1 MKVNYKNTMSISF
14 KKSTK
19 NTSLKHNN
27 RELSETEKENEWHNH
42 IDFERTHLNKTLV
55 RKDIKEMY
63 EDVFGEA
70 VEEYNAKQ
78 KRKDR
83 VIKNYYSK
91 VLKDKKLETQREF
104 IIQVGDMKDFQGDDR
119 EGKWN
124 KANEILEKYVEHFE
138 ERNPNLKI
146 YNAVI
151 HNDESSPHLHVNVVP
166 VASGYKRGLQV
177 QPSFDK
183 ALRQQNMTSEAGSS
197 FDLFESFRNQE
208 IAFVEKMMNERHLG
222 RKEVGTNKIK
232 DHHEYKELQRGL
244 EQVESKIENK
254 ESELFVLEDKVEELE
269 KKHELLTSA
278 LTSTLASV
286 QVDEIKQY
294 RSEHVPKEKYV
305 ILERKEFEK
314 LEKQNELV
322 PQLVNRNKKLSAEND
337 SLSKENVAQKEKI
350 SEMQKMME
358 MARKRMEQLVENGAN
373 FWNRCVTY
381 ASKFYIKGKEI
392 VPEDMQNDI
401 SGEADYKEWRR
412 KAEMHHRMNGRE
424 R

>member
-1 MKVNYKNTMSISF
+1 MSISF

-27 RELSETEKENEWHNH
+27 RELSEKEKENEWHNH

-63 EDVFGEA
+63 EDIFGEA
-70 VEEYNAKQ
+70 VAEYNAKQ
-78 KRKDR
+78 KRQDR

-119 EGKWN
+119 EAKWN
-124 KANEILEKYVEHFE
+124 KTNEILEKYVEHFE

-151 HNDESSPHLHVNVVP
+151 HNDETSPHLHVNVVP
-166 VASGYKRGLQV
+166 VASGYKRGVQV

-183 ALRQQNMTSEAGSS
+183 ALRQQNMTSESGSS
-197 FDLFESFRNQE
+197 FDLFETFRNQE

-232 DHHEYKELQRGL
+232 DHHEYKELQREL
-244 EQVESKIENK
+244 ETLESSIDEKQDELIE
-254 ESELFVLEDKVEELE
+254 LENDVIQLE
-269 KKHELLTSA
+269 KKHES
-278 LTSTLASV
+278 LTSTLVSV

-305 ILERKEFEK
+305 ILERQEFEK

-322 PQLVNRNKKLSAEND
+322 PQLVNRNKKLSDEND
-337 SLSKENVAQKEKI
+337 SLSKENADQKEQI
-350 SEMQKMME
+350 GEMQKVME
-358 MARKRMEQLVENGAN
+358 MARKRMEQLVENGAD

-381 ASKFYIKGKEI
+381 ASKFYKKGKEI
-392 VPEDMQNDI
+392 VPEDMQNDL
-401 SGEADYKEWRR
+401 SGEGDHEDWRR
-412 KAEMHHRMNGRE
+412 KAERYNRMNGRE

>member
-166 VASGYKRGLQV
+166 MASGYKRGLQV

-208 IAFVEKMMNERHLG
+208 IAFVETMMNERHLG

-232 DHHEYKELQRGL
+232 DHHEYKELQREL
-244 EQVESKIENK
+244 ETLENSIDK
-254 ESELFVLEDKVEELE
+254 KQDELIDLEYDVIQLE
-269 KKHELLTSA
+269 KKKENLVEKTEETHVEQIT
-278 LTSTLASV
+278 TY
-286 QVDEIKQY
+286 K
-294 RSEHVPKEKYV
+294 SEHVPKEKYV
-305 ILERKEFEK
+305 ILERQEFEK

-322 PQLVNRNKKLSAEND
+322 PQLVNRNKKMSDEND
-337 SLSKENVAQKEKI
+337 SLSKENADQKEKI

-358 MARKRMEQLVENGAN
+358 MARKRMEQLVENGAD

-381 ASKFYIKGKEI
+381 ASKFYNKGKEI
-392 VPEDMQNDI
+392 VPEDMVNDVE
-401 SGEADYKEWRR
+401 GEQDHERWKKQRAMH
-412 KAEMHHRMNGRE
+412 EMRGRE
-424 R
+424 M

>member
-1 MKVNYKNTMSISF
+1 MKINYKNTMSISF

-27 RELSETEKENEWHNH
+27 RELSEKEKENEWHNH

-63 EDVFGEA
+63 EDLFGEA

-78 KRKDR
+78 KRQDR

-104 IIQVGDMKDFQGDDR
+104 IIQVGDLKDFKGDDR

-124 KANEILEKYVEHFE
+124 TANEILEKYVEHFE

-151 HNDESSPHLHVNVVP
+151 HNDETSPHLHVNVVP

-183 ALRQQNMTSEAGSS
+183 ALRGQNMTSEASSS

-208 IAFVEKMMNERHLG
+208 ISFVEKMMNERHLG
-222 RKEVGTNKIK
+222 RKEVGTNTIK
-232 DHHEYKELQRGL
+232 DHHEYKVLQREL
-244 EQVESKIENK
+244 ETLENSIDEK
-254 ESELFVLEDKVEELE
+254 EDELIDLKHDVIELE
-269 KKHELLTSA
+269 KKHESLTSA
-278 LTSTLASV
+278 LVTTLASV
-286 QVDEIKQY
+286 QVDEIKKY
-294 RSEHVPKEKYV
+294 TSEHVPKEKYV
-305 ILERKEFEK
+305 ILERQEFEK

-322 PQLVNRNKKLSAEND
+322 PQLVNRNKKLSDEND
-337 SLSKENVAQKEKI
+337 SLSKENADQKEQI

-381 ASKFYIKGKEI
+381 ASKFYKKGQEI
-392 VPEDMQNDI
+392 VPEDMKNDS
-401 SGEADYKEWRR
+401 SGEADHEDWRR
-412 KAEMHHRMNGRE
+412 KAEMYNRMNGRQ

>member
-27 RELSETEKENEWHNH
+27 RELSEKEKENEWHNH

-70 VEEYNAKQ
+70 VAEYNAKQ

-83 VIKNYYSK
+83 MIKNYYSK

-119 EGKWN
+119 EKKWN
-124 KANEILEKYVEHFE
+124 MANEILEKYVEDFE

-151 HNDESSPHLHVNVVP
+151 HNDETSPHLHVNVIP
-166 VASGYKRGLQV
+166 VASGYKRGVQM

-183 ALRQQNMTSEAGSS
+183 ALRQQKMKSDVGSS
-197 FDLFESFRNQE
+197 FDLFETFREQE
-208 IAFVEKMMNERHLG
+208 VARVEKMMNERHFG

-232 DHHEYKELQRGL
+232 DHHEYKELQREL
-244 EQVESKIENK
+244 ENLDDE
-254 ESELFVLEDKVEELE
+254 VEETVDLLE
-269 KKHELLTSA
+269 KLR
-278 LTSTLASV
+278 
-286 QVDEIKQY
+286 DEVKDLKEQRTNLVSDVEGTHVEQIAVY
-294 RSEHVPKEKYV
+294 NSEYVPKDKYV
-305 ILERKEFEK
+305 ILERVEFER
-314 LEKQNELV
+314 LQEQNELV
-322 PQLVNRNKKLSAEND
+322 PRLVKRNKQLSDEND
-337 SLSKENVAQKEKI
+337 GLVKENHEQKEQI
-350 SEMQKMME
+350 GEMQKMME
-358 MARKRMEQLVENGAN
+358 MARRRMEQFVQNGAN
-373 FWNRCVTY
+373 LWNRCVTY
-381 ASKFYIKGKEI
+381 ASKFYQKGKE
-392 VPEDMQNDI
+392 VAPEDMVNDVE
-401 SGEADYKEWRR
+401 GEQDHEKWKRQRA
-412 KAEMHHRMNGRE
+412 MHQMRGRE
-424 R
+424 L

>member
-1 MKVNYKNTMSISF
+1 MSISF

-27 RELSETEKENEWHNH
+27 RELTETEKENEWHNH

-208 IAFVEKMMNERHLG
+208 IAFVETMMNERHLG

-232 DHHEYKELQRGL
+232 DHHEYKELQREL
-244 EQVESKIENK
+244 EQVESQIENK

-269 KKHELLTSA
+269 KKHES

-286 QVDEIKQY
+286 QVDEIKKY
-294 RSEHVPKEKYV
+294 RSEHIPKEKYV
-305 ILERKEFEK
+305 ILERQEFEK

-322 PQLVNRNKKLSAEND
+322 LQLVNRNKKLSDEND
-337 SLSKENVAQKEKI
+337 SLSKENADQKEKI
-350 SEMQKMME
+350 SEMQRMME
-358 MARKRMEQLVENGAN
+358 MARERMEQLVENGAN

-381 ASKFYIKGKEI
+381 ASKFYRKAEEV
-392 VPEDMQNDI
+392 VPEDMKNDS
-401 SGEADYKEWRR
+401 SGESDYEDWRR
-412 KAEMHHRMNGRE
+412 KAAMHQRMRE

>member
-1 MKVNYKNTMSISF
+1 MSYKNTMSISF

-27 RELSETEKENEWHNH
+27 RELSEKEKENEWHDH

-63 EDVFGEA
+63 DDVFGEA
-70 VEEYNAKQ
+70 VAEYNAKQ

-104 IIQVGDMKDFQGDDR
+104 IIQVGDMKDFDGEDR
-119 EGKWN
+119 ESKWN
-124 KANEILEKYVEHFE
+124 MANEILENYVEGFE

-151 HNDESSPHLHVNVVP
+151 HNDESSPHLHVNVIP
-166 VASGYKRGLQV
+166 VASGYKRGVQV

-183 ALRQQNMTSEAGSS
+183 ALRQQNITSEDGSS

-208 IAFVEKMMNERHLG
+208 INAVEKMMNERHFG

-232 DHHEYKELQRGL
+232 DHHEYKELQREL
-244 EQVESKIENK
+244 EQIESRIENK
-254 ESELFVLEDKVEELE
+254 EEELFDLEDKVEELE
-269 KKHELLTSA
+269 KKHES

-286 QVDEIKQY
+286 QVDKIKQY
-294 RSEHVPKEKYV
+294 TSEHVPGERFV
-305 ILERKEFEK
+305 ILERREFEK
-314 LEKQNELV
+314 LEQQNELV
-322 PQLVNRNKKLSAEND
+322 PQLVNRNKKLSEENN
-337 SLSKENVAQKEKI
+337 SLSKENSAQKEQI
-350 SEMQKMME
+350 SEMQELME
-358 MARKRMEQLVENGAN
+358 SARRRMEQFIENGAS

-381 ASKFYIKGKEI
+381 ASKFYKKGTEI
-392 VPEDMQNDI
+392 VPEDMRNDS
-401 SGEADYKEWRR
+401 SGEADYQKFRR
-412 KAEMHHRMNGRE
+412 DAAMHHEMRR
-424 R
+424 

>member
-1 MKVNYKNTMSISF
+1 MSISF

-27 RELSETEKENEWHNH
+27 RELTETEKENEWHNH

-83 VIKNYYSK
+83 VINNYYSK

-166 VASGYKRGLQV
+166 VASGYKRGVQV

-183 ALRQQNMTSEAGSS
+183 ALRQQNMTSESDSS

-208 IAFVEKMMNERHLG
+208 IGFVEKMMNERHLG
-222 RKEVGTNKIK
+222 RKEVGTNTIK
-232 DHHEYKELQRGL
+232 DHHEYKVLQREL
-244 EQVESKIENK
+244 E
-254 ESELFVLEDKVEELE
+254 VLEKAIDEKEEELGELENDVTHLE
-269 KKHELLTSA
+269 KKHESLTSA
-278 LTSTLASV
+278 LATTLASV
-286 QVDEIKQY
+286 QVDKIKKY
-294 RSEHVPKEKYV
+294 TSEHVPKEKYV
-305 ILERKEFEK
+305 ILKRQEFEK

-322 PQLVNRNKKLSAEND
+322 PQLVNRNKKLSDEND
-337 SLSKENVAQKEKI
+337 SLSKENADQKEQI
-350 SEMQKMME
+350 GEMQKMME

-381 ASKFYIKGKEI
+381 ASKFYKKGQKI
-392 VPEDMQNDI
+392 VPEDMQNDF
-401 SGEADYKEWRR
+401 SGEADHEDWKR
-412 KAEMHHRMNGRE
+412 KNEMYNRMIGRQ